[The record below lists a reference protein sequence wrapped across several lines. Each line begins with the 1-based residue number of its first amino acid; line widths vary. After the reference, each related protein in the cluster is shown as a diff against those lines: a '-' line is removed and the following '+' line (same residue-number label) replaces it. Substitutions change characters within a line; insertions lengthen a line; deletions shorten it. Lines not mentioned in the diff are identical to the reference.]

1 MKSYKR
7 VFALVLALVLA
18 LALAACGQD
27 KTPAASNGTDTKDTK
42 PAATGD
48 TVKVAFETNRLHF
61 FDKDTE
67 LSILNR

>member
-1 MKSYKR
+1 MKKI
-7 VFALVLALVLA
+7 VALLLVLAMT

-42 PAATGD
+42 PASTGD

>member
-42 PAATGD
+42 PASTGD
-48 TVKVAFETNRLHF
+48 PVTVGFT
-61 FDKDTE
+61 
-67 LSILNR
+67 